1 MALSDKDIIQKLNS
15 DDREI
20 FDTLFRKYYALLC
33 FEARGYIKSEILIE
47 EIVCDVFTRF
57 WLNRN
62 KLDIKI
68 SLREYLVK
76 SIHNKC
82 IDYYRQKK
90 NKGNISIDS
99 DNTGLFT
106 NSLVDL
112 GQNPL
117 EYILTKELEDK
128 INASIESLPP
138 QYRRTFELSR
148 FHNKT
153 YEEIAIEMQI
163 SVNSVKTNIKNA
175 LAFLRNALRIL
186 IIFW

>member
-1 MALSDKDIIQKLNS
+1 MVLTDKEIIQKLNS
-15 DDREI
+15 GNREV
-20 FDTLFRKYYALLC
+20 FDTVFKKYYSLLC
-33 FEARGYIKSEILIE
+33 FEARGYIKSENLIE

-57 WLNRN
+57 WLNRTT
-62 KLDIKI
+62 LEIKI

-76 SIHNKC
+76 SVHNKC

-99 DNTGLFT
+99 ENTELFT
-106 NSLVDL
+106 NTLVDL
-112 GQNPL
+112 NQNPL

-138 QYRRTFELSR
+138 QYRKSFELSR
-148 FHNKT
+148 FQNKT
-153 YEEIAIEMQI
+153 YEEIAVEMHI

-175 LAFLRNALRIL
+175 LASLRNSLKIL
-186 IIFW
+186 LIFW